1 MSTSRR
7 VALFLVPWLLAALFL
22 FTTIKLFQKR
32 GQAGEQATVDSAPVV
47 MAMNK
52 IARLATVEVQVSDVV
67 KYEEFKSFLFMSF
80 PKSATLR
87 VRGAVLGGFDL
98 QRDGASVV
106 AHPKNRIVEV
116 RLPRPSILA
125 IDPRLEWFDEKSGL
139 INPITPEDRTR
150 WMAWARTSL
159 GRIARQTGMDAKA
172 EEQARKLLT
181 GAAEA
186 LGWKAE
192 VTFAAGPPAPLP

>member
-1 MSTSRR
+1 MKRFLR
-7 VALFLVPWLLAALFL
+7 AALPWALAALFL
-22 FTTIKLFQKR
+22 FTTVELLLHR
-32 GQAGEQATVDSAPVV
+32 STPPSPPPDSAPVV

-52 IARLATVEVQVSDVV
+52 IARLATIEVQVSDVV
-67 KYEEFKSFLFMSF
+67 KYEEFKSFLFMNF

-87 VRGAVLGGFDL
+87 VRGSVLGGFDL
-98 QRDGASVV
+98 QRDGSSVV
-106 AHPKNRIVEV
+106 AHPKERKVEI

-172 EEQARKLLT
+172 EEQARKLLS

-186 LGWKAE
+186 LGWKAD
-192 VTFAAGPPAPLP
+192 VTFAAGPPPPLP

>member
-1 MSTSRR
+1 MKR
-7 VALFLVPWLLAALFL
+7 ALLRALPWLLAVLF
-22 FTTIKLFQKR
+22 
-32 GQAGEQATVDSAPVV
+32 AATSFLSLRSLWRRAHAPPDRVDSAPVV

-67 KYEEFKSFLFMSF
+67 KYEQFKTFLFMTF

-87 VRGAVLGGFDL
+87 VRGSVLGGFDL
-98 QRDGASVV
+98 QRDGFSVV
-106 AHPKNRIVEV
+106 AHPETRKVEI
-116 RLPRPSILA
+116 RMPRPSILA
-125 IDPRLEWFDEKSGL
+125 IDPRLEWFDEKSGMF
-139 INPITPEDRTR
+139 NPITPEDRTR

-159 GRIARQTGMDAKA
+159 GRAARQTGMDAKA
-172 EEQARKLLT
+172 EEQANKLLT

-186 LGWKAE
+186 LGWHAA